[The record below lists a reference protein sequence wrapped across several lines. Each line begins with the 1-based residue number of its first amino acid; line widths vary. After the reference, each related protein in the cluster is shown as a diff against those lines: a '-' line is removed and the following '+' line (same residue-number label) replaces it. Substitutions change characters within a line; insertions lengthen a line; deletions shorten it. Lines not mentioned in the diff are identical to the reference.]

1 MKYQGLGI
9 AAIYAVHGVQAQSVA
24 STTTSSVPAE
34 ITGCHYHGSE
44 QYCLADGVEGSVV
57 GAPIATEDGQSSY
70 TGCHT
75 HSTETFCLDDNGEE
89 VQFVVESGETSTE
102 GSVSE
107 EQHSHEHSESD
118 STGET
123 ATQTPSTVASIVTDC
138 HYHGTVQYCMAG
150 DVEGSIVGAPTA
162 SESGQASYTGCH
174 THSSETYCLDS
185 SGEEVQ
191 FAAEVEEASSTA
203 TDTATASVTSMPSVV
218 TGCHYHDTTQ
228 YCMAGDIEG
237 EMVGAPTVTSEG
249 QTTYTGCHID
259 ASETYCLDDN
269 GEELQFVVESTNA
282 SSETTDSSS
291 GENCHFHAGVEH
303 CTGGSSE
310 TSCERTERDYDIP
323 LRIGL
328 LFVILVTSG
337 LGSLGPLFINKL
349 FKLSME
355 NIIFVILKQFGTG
368 IIISTAFVHLITHA
382 NLMWVNDCIGDVGY
396 EATGA
401 AITMAGL
408 FLAFIIEY
416 VANRLM
422 QWRNSTLQQ
431 KDTIEAGPEL
441 STVSANDEGSVESE
455 QKNTSRSK
463 AEDVQH
469 MDHHSHG
476 LLHPDDK
483 ISVLTMEAGI
493 IFHSILIGITLVVAG
508 DSYFI
513 TLFIVIL
520 FHQLFEG
527 IALGSRIAQLEN
539 TTFWMKFIMGSV
551 FAVITPIG
559 MAIGIGV
566 LSQFN
571 GSDRSTLIALGT
583 LDSFSA
589 GVLIWT
595 GVVEMWAHDW
605 LFGTLAA
612 ASLWKTSCAL
622 FSLIVGMIVMS
633 VLGNWA

>member
-1 MKYQGLGI
+1 MKYQGLSI
-9 AAIYAVHGVQAQSVA
+9 ITIHAIGGVLAQSVA
-24 STTTSSVPAE
+24 STTASSVPAQ
-34 ITGCHYHGSE
+34 ITGCHYHGSV

-57 GAPIATEDGQSSY
+57 GAPTETEGAQSSY
-70 TGCHT
+70 TGCHS
-75 HSTETFCLDDNGEE
+75 HSSETYCWNDEGDE
-89 VQFVVESGETSTE
+89 VQFVVEVDEVSSEASE
-102 GSVSE
+102 SE
-107 EQHSHEHSESD
+107 EEHSHEHSGSD
-118 STGET
+118 SDGET
-123 ATQTPSTVASIVTDC
+123 ITHTTTAVASIVTDC
-138 HYHGTVQYCMAG
+138 HYHGSVQYCMAG

-174 THSSETYCLDS
+174 IHSSETYCLDS

-191 FAAEVEEASSTA
+191 FAAEVEEASTTATSTA
-203 TDTATASVTSMPSVV
+203 SITSMPSVV
-218 TGCHYHDTTQ
+218 TDCHYHETTQ
-228 YCMAGDIEG
+228 YCMAGDVEG
-237 EMVGAPTVTSEG
+237 EMVGAPTASDEG
-249 QTTYTGCHID
+249 QASYTGCHLHS
-259 ASETYCLDDN
+259 SETYCFDDS
-269 GEELQFVVESTNA
+269 GEEVQFVIESTNA

-303 CTGGSSE
+303 CTGGESE
-310 TSCERTERDYDIP
+310 SSCERTDRDYDIP

-328 LFVILVTSG
+328 LFVILVTSA
-337 LGSLGPLFINKL
+337 LGSLGPLFINKV

-382 NLMWVNDCIGDVGY
+382 SMMWLNDCIGEVGY

-416 VANRLM
+416 IANRLM
-422 QWRNSTLQQ
+422 QWRNRTLQQ
-431 KDTIEAGPEL
+431 KDTLESGPGL
-441 STVSANDEGSVESE
+441 SSMSANEEGSVEFEGKNPTQDKVEEE
-455 QKNTSRSK
+455 QHR
-463 AEDVQH
+463 
-469 MDHHSHG
+469 DHHSHG
-476 LLHPDDK
+476 LLHPDDR

-493 IFHSILIGITLVVAG
+493 IFHSILIGITLVVAA

-520 FHQLFEG
+520 FHQIFEG

-539 TTFWMKFIMGSV
+539 TSFWTKLVMGLV

-566 LSQFN
+566 LSKFN

-605 LFGTLAA
+605 LFGPLAA
-612 ASLWKTSCAL
+612 ASLWKTCCAM
-622 FSLIVGMIVMS
+622 FSLIVGMLVMS